1 MNKPS
6 RVIDYLE
13 HILIAI
19 ERIQRYV
26 AELDEFDFK
35 QSEMLQDAVVR
46 NIEVIGEAANN
57 IQKVDPGFAASNA
70 DIPWQVMYAMR
81 NRLSHGYDKVDFE
94 MVWKTVRNDLPT
106 LHAQIRSALTLHLH
120 NGS

>member
-81 NRLSHGYDKVDFE
+81 NRLSHG
-94 MVWKTVRNDLPT
+94 
-106 LHAQIRSALTLHLH
+106 
-120 NGS
+120 

>member
-1 MNKPS
+1 MNKAS
-6 RVIDYLE
+6 RVVYYLE
-13 HILIAI
+13 HIIIAI

-35 QSEMLQDAVVR
+35 QSELLQDAVVR

-81 NRLSHGYDKVDFE
+81 NRLSHGYDKIDFE
-94 MVWKTVRNDLPT
+94 MVWRTVRNDLPT
-106 LHAQIRSALTLHLH
+106 LHAQIKSALTSH
-120 NGS
+120 NGP